1 MVEHANSSNFND
13 YISSGLTL
21 VDFYANWCMPC
32 KMLAPRVESVSEE
45 MGNVA
50 KFIKIDTDEAMDLAM
65 RFGISAIPA
74 LYLFKEL
81 KISEVLSE
89 AEKSLPFPILSRA
102 SNLPLLSIIAS
113 KISSFSSERTFDMK
127 N

>member
-74 LYLFKEL
+74 LYLFKDGEL
-81 KISEVLSE
+81 VDKSIGLISEE
-89 AEKSLPFPILSRA
+89 EIK
-102 SNLPLLSIIAS
+102 NLI
-113 KISSFSSERTFDMK
+113 KK
-127 N
+127 NI